1 MEQKNPRV
9 FLKSSNLETAL
20 FFSRCSQSVEHLEAL
35 ELGAGG
41 SWESALL
48 PIIKTILDWVS
59 LTSIRNAIILWRKF
73 LESSKLISA
82 WGMVGVVS
90 CFKDKL
96 TTHLIGS
103 VIISNI
109 SNFLSLHLNIL
120 WTIPTIVIQLSSN
133 KNPAS
138 LPLQQPLAQT
148 VKSFQHFLLLLSL
161 PSLHLTDRSDLALE
175 FHRMP
180 DEADPGQ

>member
-1 MEQKNPRV
+1 M
-9 FLKSSNLETAL
+9 
-20 FFSRCSQSVEHLEAL
+20 
-35 ELGAGG
+35 ELGDGG
-41 SWESALL
+41 SWGSALL

-59 LTSIRNAIILWRKF
+59 LTSIRNAIILWGKF
-73 LESSKLISA
+73 LESSNLISA
-82 WGMVGVVS
+82 WGEDGGGCQFG
-90 CFKDKL
+90 CFEDKL

-109 SNFLSLHLNIL
+109 SNFLSLHLNIH

-133 KNPAS
+133 KNPTS

-161 PSLHLTDRSDLALE
+161 PQSAGPFRFSFRVSPNARCLVNSPSLLLTTFS
-175 FHRMP
+175 FIFS
-180 DEADPGQ
+180 QQCQVN